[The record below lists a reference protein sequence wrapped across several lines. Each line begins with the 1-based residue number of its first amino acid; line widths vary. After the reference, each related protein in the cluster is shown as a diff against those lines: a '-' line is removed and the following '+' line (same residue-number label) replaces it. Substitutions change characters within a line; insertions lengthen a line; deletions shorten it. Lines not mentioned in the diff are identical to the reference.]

1 MGKRKTPEEIPL
13 MKSELVAEAFT
24 ILMEAYTRMIG
35 RCASGQKMTI
45 TMKSYNRYIR
55 FSGFREY
62 FDICL
67 YKSGDIDIKMD
78 EYCHDKYVERI
89 FEFTE
94 NRSEQNAFLDKLRNG
109 LADEIME
116 VATCKLVDYHSFMDM
131 LHGEW
136 RFADAHNYFKNELGV
151 SW

>member
-24 ILMEAYTRMIG
+24 ILMEAYTKMIG

-109 LADEIME
+109 LAEEIME

-136 RFADAHNYFKNELGV
+136 KFTDAHNYFKNEIMG
-151 SW
+151 

>member
-24 ILMEAYTRMIG
+24 ILMEAYIRMIG

-89 FEFTE
+89 YEYTE
-94 NRSEQNAFLDKLRNG
+94 SRSEQNLCEKLGMRQEG
-109 LADEIME
+109 LFKEFI
-116 VATCKLVDYHSFMDM
+116 SFVKNPDGTPKYENTMQYAI
-131 LHGEW
+131 LKKEW
-136 RFADAHNYFKNELGV
+136 EEF
-151 SW
+151 